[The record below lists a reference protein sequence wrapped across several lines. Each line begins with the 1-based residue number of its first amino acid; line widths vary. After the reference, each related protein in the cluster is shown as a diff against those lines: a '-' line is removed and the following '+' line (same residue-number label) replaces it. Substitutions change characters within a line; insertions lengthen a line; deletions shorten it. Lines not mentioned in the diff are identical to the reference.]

1 MSYTVK
7 AVNGCT
13 KKFEF
18 NFPTLDLTNEIKS
31 AVVRKQQTS
40 NIKGFRKGKAPIAV
54 VEKIYG
60 PQIES
65 DALAEIRAK
74 KITEEQ
80 FMILT
85 NRYEEF

>member
-1 MSYTVK
+1 MKINEKLEITFP
-7 AVNGCT
+7 VNNKYL
-13 KKFEF
+13 KKDINILERIFKRYNKLNKEKKQEDIGNLYERIF
-18 NFPTLDLTNEIKS
+18 YNY
-31 AVVRKQQTS
+31 VR
-40 NIKGFRKGKAPIAV
+40 
-54 VEKIYG
+54 
-60 PQIES
+60 QIES

>member
-1 MSYTVK
+1 MKINEKLEITFP
-7 AVNGCT
+7 VNNKYL
-13 KKFEF
+13 KKDINILERIFKRYNKLNKEKKQGDIGNLYERIF
-18 NFPTLDLTNEIKS
+18 YNY
-31 AVVRKQQTS
+31 VR
-40 NIKGFRKGKAPIAV
+40 
-54 VEKIYG
+54 
-60 PQIES
+60 QIES